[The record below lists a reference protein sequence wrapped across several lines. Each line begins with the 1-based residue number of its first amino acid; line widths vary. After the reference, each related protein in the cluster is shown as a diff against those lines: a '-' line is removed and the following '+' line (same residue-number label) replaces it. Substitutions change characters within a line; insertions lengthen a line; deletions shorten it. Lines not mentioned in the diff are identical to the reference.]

1 MYKKIFIMLFIFFG
15 AFFISYTSPVEAL
28 STEVQYRLDE
38 AENCDA
44 IFGDPKKDGTIANFL
59 QQAFTIMSYAGP
71 ILCLVLSIM
80 DFAKAAASQDKDALM
95 KTGKITIK
103 RIILALIL
111 FFLPVLI
118 NYLFPLF
125 GWYGTCG
132 IE

>member
-1 MYKKIFIMLFIFFG
+1 MYKKIFIMLFILFG
-15 AFFISYTSPVEAL
+15 AFFISFTNQVEAL
-28 STEVQYRLDE
+28 ASDVQYRLDE

-44 IFGDPKKDGTIANFL
+44 ILGDPKKDGTIANFL
-59 QQAFTIMSYAGP
+59 QQAFTIISYAGP

-80 DFAKAAASQDKDALM
+80 DFAKAAASQDKDALV
-95 KTGKITIK
+95 KTGKKTIK
-103 RIILALIL
+103 RIVLALIL

-118 NYLFPLF
+118 NFLFPLF

>member
-1 MYKKIFIMLFIFFG
+1 MHKKIFIILFILFG
-15 AFFISYTSPVEAL
+15 AFFISYTNPVSAL
-28 STEVQYRLDE
+28 SADVQYKLDE

-44 IFGDPKKDGTIANFL
+44 ILGDPKKDGTIANFL

-80 DFAKAAASQDKDALM
+80 DFAKAAASQDKDALT
-95 KTGKITIK
+95 KTGKRTIK
-103 RIILALIL
+103 RIVLALIL

-118 NYLFPLF
+118 NFLFPLF